1 MRNYSTG
8 GMSPDLG
15 AAVRDVPG
23 GVELSVFCQPKA
35 ARSALIGMHGG
46 ALKAKVKAP
55 PVEGRANRALLDLL
69 AGALSVPRGRVTL
82 VSGEQSRNK
91 RVRVDGV
98 DAESALAAILVALD
112 PLAEGSRNAR
122 QVDPKFRP
130 DDLDGNGV

>member
-1 MRNYSTG
+1 
-8 GMSPDLG
+8 MSPDLS

-35 ARSALIGMHGG
+35 ARSALVGMHGG

-55 PVEGRANRALLDLL
+55 PVEGKANQALLELL
-69 AGALSVPRGRVTL
+69 AGALAVPRGRLTL

-98 DAESALAAILVALD
+98 DAATALGAIMAALGPLSAD
-112 PLAEGSRNAR
+112 R
-122 QVDPKFRP
+122 
-130 DDLDGNGV
+130 

>member
-1 MRNYSTG
+1 
-8 GMSPDLG
+8 MSPDLR
-15 AAVRDVPG
+15 AAMRDVPG

-69 AGALSVPRGRVTL
+69 AGALGVPRGRLTL

-98 DAESALAAILVALD
+98 DAESALAAILGALD
-112 PLAEGSRNAR
+112 PLAEGSRNAP
-122 QVDPKFRP
+122 QGGPKIPPR
-130 DDLDGNGV
+130 

>member
-1 MRNYSTG
+1 
-8 GMSPDLG
+8 MSLDLSG
-15 AAVRDVPG
+15 AVREVPG

-69 AGALSVPRGRVTL
+69 AGALGVPRGQLTL

-98 DAESALAAILVALD
+98 DAKSASAAILAALD
-112 PLAEGSRNAR
+112 PLSGGSANAR
-122 QVDPKFRP
+122 QGDLKIPP
-130 DDLDGNGV
+130 DDLDGKWVKW

>member
-8 GMSPDLG
+8 GMNPDLR
-15 AAVRDVPG
+15 AAVREVPG

-112 PLAEGSRNAR
+112 PLAGGSRKAR
-122 QVDPKFRP
+122 QVDVKIPP

>member
-1 MRNYSTG
+1 VRNYFTG
-8 GMSPDLG
+8 GMSPDLR
-15 AAVRDVPG
+15 AAVREVPG

-46 ALKAKVKAP
+46 ALKVKVKAP

-69 AGALSVPRGRVTL
+69 AGALGVPRGRLTL

-98 DAESALAAILVALD
+98 DAVGTLAAILAALAPPAGD
-112 PLAEGSRNAR
+112 RPSGR
-122 QVDPKFRP
+122 QPGPKIPR

>member
-8 GMSPDLG
+8 GMSPDLS
-15 AAVRDVPG
+15 AAVREVPG
-23 GVELSVFCQPKA
+23 GIELSVFCQPKA

-55 PVEGRANRALLDLL
+55 PVEGKANQALLELL
-69 AGALSVPRGRVTL
+69 AGALGVPRGRLTL

-98 DAESALAAILVALD
+98 DATTAIGAIMAALA
-112 PLAEGSRNAR
+112 PLSADR
-122 QVDPKFRP
+122 
-130 DDLDGNGV
+130 

>member
-1 MRNYSTG
+1 MNL
-8 GMSPDLG
+8 DLSG
-15 AAVRDVPG
+15 AVRDVAG
-23 GVELSVFCQPKA
+23 GVEVLVFCQPKA
-35 ARSALIGMHGG
+35 ARSALVGTHGG
-46 ALKAKVKAP
+46 ALKVKVKAP
-55 PVEGRANRALLDLL
+55 PVEGKANRALLDLL
-69 AGALSVPRGRVTL
+69 AGVLAVPRGRLTL

-112 PLAEGSRNAR
+112 PLAEDSRNAR

>member
-1 MRNYSTG
+1 
-8 GMSPDLG
+8 MSPDLR
-15 AAVRDVPG
+15 AAVREVPG

-55 PVEGRANRALLDLL
+55 PAEGRANRALLDLL
-69 AGALSVPRGRVTL
+69 AGALGVPRGRLTL

-91 RVRVDGV
+91 RIQVDGV
-98 DAESALAAILVALD
+98 DTEGALAAILGALD
-112 PLAEGSRNAR
+112 PLAEGRREAR
-122 QVDPKFRP
+122 QRGPTEARKFRP